1 MVKVLSKQL
10 KSCKTFD
17 WNYDGSS
24 TGQAEGLY
32 SELLLKPVAVYNN
45 PFMGGAN
52 HVLVLCETL
61 DKDGNPQF
69 QIAGQKQITYFPK
82 IKKKNLVWNRTGI
95 FYIRKRLSNNRNEK
109 QGRYYCSVGTQNTY
123 YRKVAERHISL

>member
-1 MVKVLSKQL
+1 MVVVAEYIWLDSKKHLRSKTKVIHSDFGNTMLPGYG
-10 KSCKTFD
+10 KSPIKTAQELARYFPD

-52 HVLVLCETL
+52 HVLVLCETT
-61 DKDGNPQF
+61 DKDGNPLKSNCRALAEHIFSQNKEEEPWF
-69 QIAGQKQITYFPK
+69 GIEQEYF
-82 IKKKNLVWNRTGI
+82 
-95 FYIRKRLSNNRNEK
+95 
-109 QGRYYCSVGTQNTY
+109 
-123 YRKVAERHISL
+123 